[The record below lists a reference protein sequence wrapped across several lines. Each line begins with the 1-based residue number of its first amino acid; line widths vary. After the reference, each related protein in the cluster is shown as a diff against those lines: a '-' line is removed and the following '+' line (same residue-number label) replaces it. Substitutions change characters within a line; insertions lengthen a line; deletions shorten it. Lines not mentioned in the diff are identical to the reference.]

1 MGFAIKYAYA
11 IVCHVT
17 YLGIGSEQRLIFIS
31 SFHTNF
37 HLVCN
42 IWKGNIQWYRYNY
55 GSALIL
61 MLIRYIPTDSRFI
74 CRFFSPVFSQ
84 TFAMAIL
91 VRSTYCTSLLCSS
104 SFLSPFSIFSFPSYL
119 SYFRK
124 IYSVNFD
131 LSTFFFHKHTHMSI
145 RVWFR
150 VIPSNRVNLI
160 RTTNKT
166 IKIFAS
172 FCCYFELRLDMW
184 HCHVF

>member
-74 CRFFSPVFSQ
+74 CRFFSPVFLQ

-104 SFLSPFSIFSFPSYL
+104 LFLSPFSIFSFPSYL

-131 LSTFFFHKHTHMSI
+131 LSTFFSI
-145 RVWFR
+145 NIHIWAFVCDFGLFLRIVW
-150 VIPSNRVNLI
+150 
-160 RTTNKT
+160 T
-166 IKIFAS
+166 
-172 FCCYFELRLDMW
+172 
-184 HCHVF
+184 